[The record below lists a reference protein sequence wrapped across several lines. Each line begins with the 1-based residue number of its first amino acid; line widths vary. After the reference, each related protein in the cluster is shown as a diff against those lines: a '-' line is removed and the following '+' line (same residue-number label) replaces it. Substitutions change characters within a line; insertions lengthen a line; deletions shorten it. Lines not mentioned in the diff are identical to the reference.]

1 MAGGVFPCKVTAP
14 GRNTKCRSAFRLC
27 LHTCLILPH
36 SRSALLARKTA
47 IPAEEA
53 QSSFTRGKVIRTQT
67 FQNFL
72 TMRVKRM
79 TIKEGK
85 RHGISRFPNFHR
97 SGSVRGM
104 KRLYYGNDCLL
115 VRCGNF
121 IYNVTAEP
129 QIYNQATI

>member
-1 MAGGVFPCKVTAP
+1 
-14 GRNTKCRSAFRLC
+14 
-27 LHTCLILPH
+27 
-36 SRSALLARKTA
+36 
-47 IPAEEA
+47 
-53 QSSFTRGKVIRTQT
+53 
-67 FQNFL
+67 
-72 TMRVKRM
+72 M
-79 TIKEGK
+79 TIKEGE

-97 SGSVRGM
+97 AGSVRGM